1 MPGNDR
7 HQLQSLVLGA
17 NAPAIA
23 AGRLGTCIRV
33 SINETAIDDV
43 IECGYDRL
51 LLERSEDSGL
61 TWCEVT
67 RPDQRVVLEPGKT
80 SYTVVDRAGAASY
93 LYRTRYIQTAP
104 GPGQGDVSDPSE
116 QIEAAGLAIAG
127 LITVAELKQRYLFG
141 IDTTDDAGR
150 ELPDAVYEHYIASA
164 IATLEHELDI
174 PILPTGFC
182 DDHDFHREDY
192 HAFNFL
198 KLDNRPVIS
207 VDEFRVAYPTG
218 QTVIVFPG
226 EWLRLN
232 KPEGHLQVVPTAG
245 TLSEILV
252 GQGGSFLPAI
262 YNGMAY
268 LPQLFQVTYTA
279 GFEQGRVPRNI
290 VDIIGKIASMGPFNL
305 FGDLIAGAGIANLSL
320 SMDGLSQ
327 TIGTTA
333 SATNAGYGARLIQY
347 AKEVKEALP
356 LLRRYYQG
364 VRFVVA

>member
-7 HQLQSLVLGA
+7 HQLAPVVLSA

-23 AGRLGTCIRV
+23 AGRRGTCIRV
-33 SINETAIDDV
+33 SINDTAINDV
-43 IECGYDRL
+43 IDCGFDRL

-67 RPDQRVVLEPGKT
+67 EPDHRLVLERDRT
-80 SYTVVDRAGAASY
+80 AYTLVDRAGAATY

-104 GPGQGDVSDPSE
+104 GPGRGEMSEASE
-116 QIEAAGLAIAG
+116 QIEGAGLAIAG
-127 LITVAELKQRYLFG
+127 LLTVAELKQRYLFG
-141 IDTTDDAGR
+141 IDTTDDSGR
-150 ELPDAVYEHYIASA
+150 ELPDAVYEHYIAAA
-164 IATLEHELDI
+164 IATLEHELDV
-174 PILPTGFC
+174 PILPTSFC
-182 DDHDFHREDY
+182 DEHDYHREDY
-192 HAFNFL
+192 QAFNFI
-198 KLDNRPVIS
+198 KLDNRPLIS
-207 VDEFRVAYPTG
+207 VEEFRVSYPSG
-218 QTVIVFPG
+218 QTVIVFPA

-232 KPEGHLQVVPTAG
+232 KPEGQLQIVPTAG

-252 GQGGSFLPAI
+252 GQGGSFLPAV
-262 YNGMAY
+262 YNGLAY
-268 LPQLFQVTYTA
+268 LPQLFQIHYTA
-279 GFEQGRVPRNI
+279 GFEAGRVPRNI

-364 VRFVVA
+364 PRFVVA